1 MKNKPILTL
10 ADAKK
15 MLVSCQKAAEEK
27 NWNVSI
33 AVVDEGGYPICLERL
48 DGAALPSAEI
58 AILKART
65 AALSRVPTKAL
76 EAVAKDRP
84 ATTTF
89 PGRLPVQGG
98 VPILYQGSCVGGIG
112 VSGVKSQEDEIVAT
126 AGLAALDSAAAY
138 ER

>member
-1 MKNKPILTL
+1 MKNKLSLTL

-15 MLVSCQKAAEEK
+15 MMASCQKAAEEN

-33 AVVDEGGYPICLERL
+33 AIVDEGGYPICLERL
-48 DGAALPSAEI
+48 DGAGLPSAEI

-76 EAVAKDRP
+76 EDVAKDRP

-98 VPILYQGSCVGGIG
+98 LPILYQGSCVGGIG
-112 VSGVKSQEDEIVAT
+112 VSGVKSHEDEIVAS
-126 AGLAALDSAAAY
+126 AGLAVLDSATAN